1 MAKSPYDTDLDRNPA
16 NFQPLTPLTLLERAA
31 AVFPDQLAI
40 VHGPLRRS
48 YREFYARGNSYRE
61 KGNIDRAIADY
72 NEAIRLDPRF
82 SFVYHDRGIAYRM
95 KGDRD
100 HAISDFREAVRLNP
114 DIAGPSRA
122 ALESLGVGEPK
133 KEPDAPKRGVL
144 DLLK

>member
-1 MAKSPYDTDLDRNPA
+1 MVYQSQGDHD
-16 NFQPLTPLTLLERAA
+16 
-31 AVFPDQLAI
+31 LAI
-40 VHGPLRRS
+40 ADFDEFLRLNRAS
-48 YREFYARGNSYRE
+48 SSGFYARGNSYRE

-133 KEPDAPKRGVL
+133 QTEPGTLKRGVL

>member
-1 MAKSPYDTDLDRNPA
+1 LPMIRLDPKNAEYHFRCGCAWYRCKAPMHA
-16 NFQPLTPLTLLERAA
+16 C
-31 AVFPDQLAI
+31 
-40 VHGPLRRS
+40 LRL
-48 YREFYARGNSYRE
+48 
-61 KGNIDRAIADY
+61 D
-72 NEAIRLDPRF
+72 EAIRLDPRF